1 MAYVIIILIAA
12 VALFLIFRDDH
23 DDSYTKEKEPK
34 RTYRPESSAQPVRRV
49 QQAVPQNP
57 PTVSPTAGVRPLFT
71 AMDFSFLD
79 RVRFYSALPRT
90 SMDTYITG
98 LRYRCTQSD
107 LGLVMGTVT
116 PEPNNPRDPR
126 AQVVCRNDGKV
137 LGYIPRADLD
147 RYNFF
152 NDGNRVCLF
161 AGKIESSVTGT
172 PHADIRVFL
181 PTDRSYVE
189 NEIRAYLASVRIK

>member
-1 MAYVIIILIAA
+1 MTYVIIVIIAA

-23 DDSYTKEKEPK
+23 DYSYTRGKDAKK
-34 RTYRPESSAQPVRRV
+34 TYQPEAPAKPVRPV
-49 QQAVPQNP
+49 QPAVPQNP
-57 PTVSPTAGVRPLFT
+57 PTAGVRPILP
-71 AMDFSFLD
+71 AMDFSFLN

-98 LRYRCTQSD
+98 LRYHCTQSD
-107 LGLVMGTVT
+107 LGLVMGTVM

-126 AQVVCRNDGKV
+126 AQAVCRNDGKV

-172 PHADIRVFL
+172 PHADIRIFL
-181 PTDRSYVE
+181 PTDRNYVE
-189 NEIRAYLASVRIK
+189 NKIRAYLASVRSK